1 MTKPHFRDVR
11 AALETQIMPHVARQ
25 GRLPDA
31 RKPEKLCHGAPLAP
45 TGKLQ
50 APGLQARPLLPPPDF
65 NLPQLVTYDPK
76 VSASLNP
83 SKQVSPNCSLI
94 QQWRAIDR
102 LVGTEAL
109 ALVLADCAMP

>member
-1 MTKPHFRDVR
+1 MKPNLAIATRGK
-11 AALETQIMPHVARQ
+11 ARP
-25 GRLPDA
+25 LPDA

-50 APGLQARPLLPPPDF
+50 VPGLQGPLLPPPDF
-65 NLPQLVTYDPK
+65 NLPQLVTCDPN
-76 VSASLNP
+76 VSASLNS